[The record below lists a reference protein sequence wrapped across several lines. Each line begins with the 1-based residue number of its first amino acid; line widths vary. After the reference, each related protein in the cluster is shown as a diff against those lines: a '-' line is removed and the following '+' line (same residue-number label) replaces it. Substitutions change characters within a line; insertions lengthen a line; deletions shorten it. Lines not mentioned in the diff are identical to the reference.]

1 MVSAPVLWAGMEC
14 CARRLRARLRHEHG
28 SSRGTLA
35 RRGSI
40 SVAVKIGVEQ
50 PVTEPCVERLELRDV
65 GGAISWLG
73 CNVCGNRLTS
83 LLLFLERV
91 PAKSLLPLSVRA
103 RKAGL
108 FGSVKSSMGPKS
120 NTGAVDKSKF
130 GKSPPAGDTTDAS
143 NSSSSADVVF
153 GVNVDDP
160 GGATRVANISEYDGE
175 NDGFA
180 VWLRSDM
187 GIGKPAPDGVIDGTA
202 IVSSN

>member
-1 MVSAPVLWAGMEC
+1 M
-14 CARRLRARLRHEHG
+14 RHEHG

-50 PVTEPCVERLELRDV
+50 PVTEPCVERLELRGV
-65 GGAISWLG
+65 GGAIGRLG
-73 CNVCGNRLTS
+73 CIVCGNRLRS

-91 PAKSLLPLSVRA
+91 PAKSLLTLSVRA
-103 RKAGL
+103 RKAVL
-108 FGSVKSSMGPKS
+108 LGSVKSSMCPKS

-130 GKSPPAGDTTDAS
+130 GKSPPTGDTTDAS

-160 GGATRVANISEYDGE
+160 GGWTRVANISEYDGE
-175 NDGFA
+175 NDGFGNDGFA
-180 VWLRSDM
+180 VWLRSAM
-187 GIGKPAPDGVIDGTA
+187 GKGKPLPDGVIDGTA